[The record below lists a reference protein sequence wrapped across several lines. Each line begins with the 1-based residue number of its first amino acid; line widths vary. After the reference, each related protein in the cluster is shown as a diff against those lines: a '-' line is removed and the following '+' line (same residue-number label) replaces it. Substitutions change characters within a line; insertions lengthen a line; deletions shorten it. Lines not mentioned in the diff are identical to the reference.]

1 MSDFVSGL
9 RAELVAA
16 AEREQARRVTWRL
29 PEPRFLLA
37 GLAGAAALAAVIV
50 VLASGGLR
58 TEPAPPQ
65 PADPPVPEGREL
77 FGGSLE
83 PDVRYRTRAFV
94 PALSFSVPDD
104 RWFVPDASAADLLIL
119 ERRNLQ
125 QDEDLRLEGPP
136 TGFLAF
142 SRLQQVFEPDTRGLD
157 ASLAAAPADLEAW
170 LRAHPD
176 LRVEEASPVTVG
188 GVPGTTFRAQVRF
201 DRPAHS
207 DPYCRQRFLVT
218 CTIFAPNFSLQ
229 DGTRLR
235 FTILRTEP
243 DPLVITLD
251 APDERSLSELE
262 DVAAPVLDSLR
273 IGVG

>member
-9 RAELVAA
+9 RAELVTA

-37 GLAGAAALAAVIV
+37 GLAGAAALAAVLV
-50 VLASGGLR
+50 LLASGGLR
-58 TEPAPPQ
+58 TEPGPPE
-65 PADPPVPEGREL
+65 PAETPVPEGREL

-83 PDVRYRTRAFV
+83 PEVRYRTRAFV
-94 PALSFSVPDD
+94 PALSFAVPDD
-104 RWFVPDASAADLLIL
+104 LWFVPDASAADLLVL
-119 ERRNLQ
+119 QRRQ
-125 QDEDLRLEGPP
+125 FEQGDLRLEGPP
-136 TGFLAF
+136 TGFLGLW
-142 SRLQQVFEPDTRGLD
+142 RIQEVYEPGTRGLD
-157 ASLAAAPADLEAW
+157 ASLSAAPADLEEW

-176 LRVEEASPVTVG
+176 LRVDEASPVTLG
-188 GVPGTTFRAQVRF
+188 GVPGETFRAQVRF

-218 CTIFAPNFSLQ
+218 CTLFAPNLSLE

-235 FTILRTEP
+235 VTILRTEP

-251 APDERSLSELE
+251 ARTERDLSELE
-262 DVAAPVLDSLR
+262 DAARPVLDSLR